1 MTAYLRCK
9 GHRIRLDKT
18 AVMGILNV
26 TPDSFYDGKRYKDVR
41 NAVKRALEME
51 ADGADIIDI
60 GGESTR
66 PGSES
71 VSVGEELDLVIPVIK
86 RLKGKLSIPISIDT
100 YKPQVAER
108 ALEHGAELVNDIFA
122 LRREGMA
129 EVVSGADVPVVLMHM
144 SGTPKTM
151 QKNPVYADVVSEI
164 KSFFKE
170 RVRFAVSC
178 GISKEKIILDPGIG
192 FGKTT
197 QNNLQIIRDLKKFQD
212 LRYPILV
219 GPSRKSF
226 IGDTLGLEPDERL
239 EGTIASVI
247 LSVVNGAAIVRVHDV
262 KENVRAIR
270 MVESLLKAPE

>member
-270 MVESLLKAPE
+270 MVESLLKVPE